1 MTASS
6 AAAETTVT
14 RCSSIPATSPASAR
28 PRSQTSARI
37 EPVEMTHHDD
47 AELAGRGAAVMI
59 GPLFEEVEAVYPY
72 YRLQEAGAVVGL
84 IGIAGG
90 ATVTG
95 KNGIEL
101 VTDQA
106 AADLVPDDLDV
117 LVIAGGY
124 GPDKL
129 RTDEGVKALVRGL
142 NASGKPIAFICHAG
156 WVPISAGIVEGRR
169 VTSVPAI
176 ADDLRNAG
184 AEWEDS
190 EVVVDRNLIS
200 SRRPPDLPVFM
211 RTLIRVAAEAA
222 APVAAS

>member
-1 MTASS
+1 MA
-6 AAAETTVT
+6 
-14 RCSSIPATSPASAR
+14 
-28 PRSQTSARI
+28 
-37 EPVEMTHHDD
+37 HH
-47 AELAGRGAAVMI
+47 EQLAGQRAAVMI
-59 GPLFEEVEAVYPY
+59 GSLFEDVEAIYPY
-72 YRLQEAGAVVGL
+72 YRLQEAGATVGL

-90 ATVTG
+90 ETLTG

-101 VTDQA
+101 VTEQA
-106 AADLVPDDLDV
+106 AADLVPDDLDI

-129 RTDEGVKALVRGL
+129 RTDDGVKALVRGL
-142 NASGKPIAFICHAG
+142 HARSKPIAFICHAG

-190 EVVVDRNLIS
+190 EVVVDGNLVS
-200 SRRPPDLPVFM
+200 SRRPPDLPAFM
-211 RTLIRVAAEAA
+211 RALIRVAAEAA
-222 APVAAS
+222 EPVAAR